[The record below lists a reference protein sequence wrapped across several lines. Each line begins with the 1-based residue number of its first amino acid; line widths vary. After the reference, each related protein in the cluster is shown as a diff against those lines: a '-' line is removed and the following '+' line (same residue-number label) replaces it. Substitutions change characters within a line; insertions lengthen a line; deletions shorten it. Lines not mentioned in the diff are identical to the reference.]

1 MLNKVILQGR
11 LTRDPELRYTTSN
24 VPVLRFSL
32 AVQRSYAP
40 KGAERKADF
49 FDLVAWRSTAEF
61 ICKYFTKGQE
71 IIISGELRQEDWT
84 DRNGNKRTSINVV
97 VEDVNFCGS
106 KPDGQRSSHPE
117 TQYDYTGEYSEIEDD
132 GEVPFL

>member
-11 LTRDPELRYTTSN
+11 LTRDPELKYTTSN

-40 KGAERKADF
+40 KGEERKADF

-61 ICKYFTKGQE
+61 ICKYFAKGQE

-84 DRNGNKRTSINVV
+84 DRNGNKRTSTNVV

-106 KPDGQRSSHPE
+106 KPDGQRSGQPAA
-117 TQYDYTGEYSEIEDD
+117 QYDYAGEYSEIEDD
-132 GEVPFL
+132 GEVPF